1 MKLIHKILFLPVV
14 CLMTLSCELEDG
26 ENLNGPTAESI
37 QDGISRGELEQAITG
52 VLSDMRLRIG
62 TQVDGQSLAGREYYR
77 FQSSDPRWSSDV
89 MTGNLD
95 NNTFYTTSPYSARY
109 TAIKDANL
117 IIQGIGNS
125 EGIFTGAEITVS
137 KGFLNTIKAHELLMV
152 LNQQYQN
159 GIRVDVSDPDNLGP
173 FLGYDEAITFISNL
187 LGEAATQLQNNGGEF
202 PFSLPDD
209 GEGFTIAS
217 TPASFL
223 QFNKAIHARV
233 EVYRGNYTEAESL
246 LEDSF
251 MNLSGNLSE
260 SVYFTFSQSGLDF
273 PNPLFFSVNQTVA
286 NARIAHPSFIADTLT
301 GDSRIRKV
309 VRREEV
315 LTQSDLSG
323 IYNVFVYDNIID
335 NVDIIRN
342 EELVLLYA
350 EALHISNPSEAID
363 AINIIRN
370 AAELDDYT
378 GGDSPAEL
386 VDEILLQRRYS
397 LFAEGGHRWID
408 MRRFNRLDQLPNDR
422 PGDNVFVQFPTPI
435 AENR

>member
-14 CLMTLSCELEDG
+14 CLITLSCELEDG

-173 FLGYDEAITFISNL
+173 FLGYDEAIAFISNL
-187 LGEAATQLQNNGGEF
+187 LGEAATQLQNNGSEF

-217 TPASFL
+217 TPAGFL

-251 MNLSGNLSE
+251 MDLSGNLSE

-350 EALHISNPSEAID
+350 EALHISNPSEAIN